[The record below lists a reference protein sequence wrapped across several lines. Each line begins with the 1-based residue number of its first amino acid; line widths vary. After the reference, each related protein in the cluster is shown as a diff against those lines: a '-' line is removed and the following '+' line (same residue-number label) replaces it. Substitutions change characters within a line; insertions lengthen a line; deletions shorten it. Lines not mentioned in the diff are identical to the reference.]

1 MIKCIAVDDEPLAL
15 EIMEDY
21 IRKVPFLSLA
31 GKFENAATALRF
43 IQDEPVDLVFLDI
56 KMPDITGIQFLKSLK
71 YPPMVVF
78 TTAYGEYALD
88 GFNLDVVDYL
98 LKPVPFERFLKAA
111 AKASETWSVS
121 QQKNLNAGN
130 NAIAMDAA
138 WVNDYIFIKTEYKII
153 KINLED
159 ILFIEALKDYTKI
172 YTHNLPVLT
181 LRSLKSFETRLP
193 ADKFIRVHRSY
204 LVSLNKINCVEKNT
218 VMIAN
223 QSIPIS
229 DGYRDRFYDVINR
242 NS

>member
-15 EIMEDY
+15 EIITDFA
-21 IRKVPFLSLA
+21 RKVPFLSLVQT
-31 GKFENAATALRF
+31 FENAAEAMRF
-43 IQDEPVDLVFLDI
+43 LQDEKVDLVFLDI
-56 KMPDITGIQFLKSLK
+56 KMPDINGIQFLKSLK
-71 YPPMVVF
+71 HPPLVIF

-88 GFNLDVVDYL
+88 GFDLDVVDYL
-98 LKPVPFERFLKAA
+98 LKPIPFDRFLRAATKAQ
-111 AKASETWSVS
+111 EYMTVS
-121 QQKNLNAGN
+121 QQKNGDNGH
-130 NAIAMDAA
+130 
-138 WVNDYIFIKTEYKII
+138 VNDYIFIKTEYKII

-172 YTHNLPVLT
+172 YTPYQPVLT

-204 LVSLNKINCVEKNT
+204 LVSLNKINSVEKNT

-229 DGYRDRFYDVINR
+229 DGYRERFYEVITR

>member
-15 EIMEDY
+15 EIMADF
-21 IRKVPFLSLA
+21 INKVPYLQLVQQFN
-31 GKFENAATALRF
+31 NAATALHF
-43 IQDEPVDLVFLDI
+43 LQDEQVDLVFLDI

-71 YPPMVVF
+71 YPPMVIF
-78 TTAYGEYALD
+78 TTAYDEYAMD

-98 LKPVPFERFLKAA
+98 LKPVPFERFLKAS
-111 AKASETWSVS
+111 AKAQEYMSVTS
-121 QQKNLNAGN
+121 QKNGDHNY
-130 NAIAMDAA
+130 
-138 WVNDYIFIKTEYKII
+138 VSDYIFIKTEYKII

-172 YTHNLPVLT
+172 YTPFQPVLT
-181 LRSLKSFETRLP
+181 LRSLKSFETKLP

-204 LVSLNKINCVEKNT
+204 LVSLNKINSVEKNT

-229 DGYRDRFYDVINR
+229 DGYRERFYDLINR

>member
-1 MIKCIAVDDEPLAL
+1 
-15 EIMEDY
+15 
-21 IRKVPFLSLA
+21 
-31 GKFENAATALRF
+31 
-43 IQDEPVDLVFLDI
+43 
-56 KMPDITGIQFLKSLK
+56 
-71 YPPMVVF
+71 MVIF

-88 GFNLDVVDYL
+88 GFDLDVVDYL
-98 LKPVPFERFLKAA
+98 LKPIPFDRFLRAATKAQ
-111 AKASETWSVS
+111 EFMTVS
-121 QQKNLNAGN
+121 QQKNGDSGGQ
-130 NAIAMDAA
+130 I
-138 WVNDYIFIKTEYKII
+138 NDYIFIKTEYKII

-172 YTHNLPVLT
+172 YTPYQPVLT

-204 LVSLNKINCVEKNT
+204 LVSLNKINSVEKNT

-229 DGYRDRFYDVINR
+229 DGYRERFYEVITR

>member
-1 MIKCIAVDDEPLAL
+1 MIRCIAVDDEPLAL

-21 IRKVPFLSLA
+21 IRKVPFLTLA
-31 GKFENAATALRF
+31 GKFENAATALSF
-43 IQDEPVDLVFLDI
+43 IQNEPVDLVFLDI

-111 AKASETWSVS
+111 AKANENWSAL
-121 QQKNLNAGN
+121 QQKSLPAA
-130 NAIAMDAA
+130 AIPMEDA

-204 LVSLNKINCVEKNT
+204 LVSLNKINSVEKNT

-229 DGYRDRFYDVINR
+229 DGYRDRFYDVINKY
-242 NS
+242 S

>member
-15 EIMEDY
+15 EIITDFA
-21 IRKVPFLSLA
+21 RKVPFLSLVQT
-31 GKFENAATALRF
+31 FENAAEAMRF
-43 IQDEPVDLVFLDI
+43 LQDEKVDLVFLDI
-56 KMPDITGIQFLKSLK
+56 KMPDINGIEFLKSLK
-71 YPPMVVF
+71 HPPMVIF

-88 GFNLDVVDYL
+88 GFDLDVVDYL
-98 LKPVPFERFLKAA
+98 LKPIPFDRFLRAATKAQ
-111 AKASETWSVS
+111 EFMTVS
-121 QQKNLNAGN
+121 QQKNGDSSGQ
-130 NAIAMDAA
+130 I
-138 WVNDYIFIKTEYKII
+138 NDYIFIKTEYKII

-172 YTHNLPVLT
+172 YTPYQPVLT

-204 LVSLNKINCVEKNT
+204 LVSLNKINSVEKNT

-229 DGYRDRFYDVINR
+229 DGYRERFYEVITR

>member
-21 IRKVPFLSLA
+21 IRKVPYLTLA
-31 GKFENAATALRF
+31 GKFENAANALHF
-43 IQDEPVDLVFLDI
+43 LQEEPVDLVFLDI

-71 YPPMVVF
+71 YPPMVIF

-111 AKASETWSVS
+111 AKANETMSAT
-121 QQKNLNAGN
+121 QQKGN
-130 NAIAMDAA
+130 TVDAA
-138 WVNDYIFIKTEYKII
+138 WLNDYIFIKTEYKII

-172 YTHNLPVLT
+172 YTQNLPVLT

-204 LVSLNKINCVEKNT
+204 LVSLNKINSVEKNT

-223 QSIPIS
+223 QPIPIS

>member
-15 EIMEDY
+15 EIIEDY
-21 IRKVPFLSLA
+21 IRKVPFLTLA

-71 YPPMVVF
+71 YPPMVIF

-111 AKASETWSVS
+111 AKASEAFSAH
-121 QQKNLNAGN
+121 QQKTGNAE
-130 NAIAMDAA
+130 AA
-138 WVNDYIFIKTEYKII
+138 WLNDYIFIKTEYKII

-172 YTHNLPVLT
+172 YTQVQPVLT

-204 LVSLNKINCVEKNT
+204 LVSLNKINSVEKNT

-229 DGYRDRFYDVINR
+229 DGYRDRFYDMINK

>member
-15 EIMEDY
+15 EIITDFA
-21 IRKVPFLSLA
+21 RKVPFLSLVQT
-31 GKFENAATALRF
+31 FENAAEAMRF
-43 IQDEPVDLVFLDI
+43 LQDEKVDLVFLDI
-56 KMPDITGIQFLKSLK
+56 KMPDINGIQFLKSLK
-71 YPPMVVF
+71 YPPLVIF

-88 GFNLDVVDYL
+88 GFDLDVVDYL
-98 LKPVPFERFLKAA
+98 LKPIPFDRFLRAATKAQ
-111 AKASETWSVS
+111 EYMTVS
-121 QQKNLNAGN
+121 QQKNGDNGH
-130 NAIAMDAA
+130 
-138 WVNDYIFIKTEYKII
+138 VNDYIFIKTEYKII

-172 YTHNLPVLT
+172 YTPYQPVLT
-181 LRSLKSFETRLP
+181 LRSLKSFESRLP

-204 LVSLNKINCVEKNT
+204 LVSLNKINSVEKNT

-229 DGYRDRFYDVINR
+229 DGYRERFYEVITR

>member
-15 EIMEDY
+15 EILEDY
-21 IRKVPFLSLA
+21 IRKVPFLQLA
-31 GKFENAATALRF
+31 GKFENAANALRF
-43 IQDEPVDLVFLDI
+43 IQEEPVDLVFLDI

-71 YPPMVVF
+71 YPPMVIF

-111 AKASETWSVS
+111 AKAGETFTAN
-121 QQKNLNAGN
+121 QQK
-130 NAIAMDAA
+130 AA
-138 WVNDYIFIKTEYKII
+138 PSDTATFANDYIFIKTEYKII

-172 YTHNLPVLT
+172 YTPNLPVLT

-204 LVSLNKINCVEKNT
+204 LVSLNKINSVEKNT

-229 DGYRDRFYDVINR
+229 DGYRDRFYDLINR

>member
-21 IRKVPFLSLA
+21 IRKVPFLTLA

-71 YPPMVVF
+71 YPPLVVF

-111 AKASETWSVS
+111 AKVSEVLLAS
-121 QQKNLNAGN
+121 QQKGGVEG
-130 NAIAMDAA
+130 A

-181 LRSLKSFETRLP
+181 LRSLKSFESRLP

-204 LVSLNKINCVEKNT
+204 LVSLNKIHCVEKNT

-229 DGYRDRFYDVINR
+229 DGYRERFYEVINR

>member
-15 EIMEDY
+15 EIITDFA
-21 IRKVPFLSLA
+21 RKVPFLSLVQT
-31 GKFENAATALRF
+31 FENAAEAMRF
-43 IQDEPVDLVFLDI
+43 LQDEKVDLVFLDI
-56 KMPDITGIQFLKSLK
+56 KMPDINGIQFIKSLK
-71 YPPMVVF
+71 HPPMVIF

-88 GFNLDVVDYL
+88 GFDLDVVDYL
-98 LKPVPFERFLKAA
+98 LKPIPFDRFLRAATKAQEFMA
-111 AKASETWSVS
+111 VS
-121 QQKNLNAGN
+121 QQKNGDSN
-130 NAIAMDAA
+130 NGQI
-138 WVNDYIFIKTEYKII
+138 NDYIFIKTEYKII

-172 YTHNLPVLT
+172 YTPYQPVLT

-204 LVSLNKINCVEKNT
+204 LVSLNKINSVEKNT

-229 DGYRDRFYDVINR
+229 DGYRERFYEVITR

>member
-15 EIMEDY
+15 EILEDY

-43 IQDEPVDLVFLDI
+43 IQEEPVDLVFLDI

-111 AKASETWSVS
+111 AKASEAFSAN
-121 QQKNLNAGN
+121 QQKTTQL
-130 NAIAMDAA
+130 DPA
-138 WVNDYIFIKTEYKII
+138 WTNDYIFIKTEYKII

-172 YTHNLPVLT
+172 YTPNLPVLT

-204 LVSLNKINCVEKNT
+204 LVSLSKINSVEKNT

-229 DGYRDRFYDVINR
+229 DGYRERFYDVINR

>member
-15 EIMEDY
+15 EIMADF
-21 IRKVPFLSLA
+21 INKVPYLQLVQQFNSAAAALHFLQ
-31 GKFENAATALRF
+31 GE
-43 IQDEPVDLVFLDI
+43 QVDLVFLDI
-56 KMPDITGIQFLKSLK
+56 KMPDITGIQLLKSLK
-71 YPPMVVF
+71 YPPMVIF
-78 TTAYGEYALD
+78 TTAYDEYAMD

-111 AKASETWSVS
+111 AKAQEYMSVTS
-121 QQKNLNAGN
+121 QKNGDHNY
-130 NAIAMDAA
+130 
-138 WVNDYIFIKTEYKII
+138 VSDYIFIKTEYKII

-172 YTHNLPVLT
+172 YTPFQPVLT
-181 LRSLKSFETRLP
+181 LRSLKSFETKLP

-204 LVSLNKINCVEKNT
+204 LVSLNKINSVEKNT

-229 DGYRDRFYDVINR
+229 DGYRERFYDLINR